1 MLSHEKQR
9 VAIWVIIERTEQAI
23 SELLIKRSR
32 LEAEGREPRVR
43 ASAFDR
49 VLFCAIHQ
57 IGAVALAAEWF
68 LYREDANVKPL
79 PLKSRRAIHLEF
91 RRHRS

>member
-1 MLSHEKQR
+1 
-9 VAIWVIIERTEQAI
+9 
-23 SELLIKRSR
+23 
-32 LEAEGREPRVR
+32 
-43 ASAFDR
+43 
-49 VLFCAIHQ
+49 
-57 IGAVALAAEWF
+57 VALAVGWF